1 MSCDGKSKE
10 MSLDVL
16 ATTVQEIWLRSGVP
30 IISGLTG
37 RAVQLLPPR
46 PGGCDGGADCE
57 GGEAVGESPYQERQQ
72 LEWAGR
78 RGVPAWPDQP
88 THTGVSKYVE
98 CS

>member
-1 MSCDGKSKE
+1 MGKVTDECHS
-10 MSLDVL
+10 MCCHHS
-16 ATTVQEIWLRSGVP
+16 TVQDLWRRSSVP

-37 RAVQLLPPR
+37 RAVQLHPPR

-57 GGEAVGESPYQERQQ
+57 GGEAGEGSPHQEHQQ
-72 LEWAGR
+72 LDWAGR